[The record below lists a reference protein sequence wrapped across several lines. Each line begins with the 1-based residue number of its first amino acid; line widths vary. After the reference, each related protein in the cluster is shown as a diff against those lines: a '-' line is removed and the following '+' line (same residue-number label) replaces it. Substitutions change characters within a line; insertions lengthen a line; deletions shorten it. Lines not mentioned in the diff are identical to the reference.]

1 MTPTPI
7 TNAQLN
13 ASGYLDAAELVRF
26 ITNMMDRGNI
36 AATSKIGV
44 ELRSADQTQSFGIV
58 AIEVI
63 LRSQGPG
70 ALTICIEED

>member
-13 ASGYLDAAELVRF
+13 ASGYLDAAELVRL

-36 AATSKIGV
+36 AATSKI
-44 ELRSADQTQSFGIV
+44 
-58 AIEVI
+58 IEVI
-63 LRSQGPG
+63 
-70 ALTICIEED
+70 LTICIEED